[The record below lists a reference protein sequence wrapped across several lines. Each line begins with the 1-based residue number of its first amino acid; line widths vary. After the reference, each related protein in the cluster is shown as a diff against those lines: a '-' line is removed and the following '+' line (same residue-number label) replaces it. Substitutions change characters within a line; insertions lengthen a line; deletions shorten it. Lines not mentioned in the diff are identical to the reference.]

1 MQWGHRVKYEDRP
14 RNPLAGVRSPPP
26 CAWLPPQNPKQAVTY
41 PQGAQ
46 MFPANSVSS
55 PHLPPSFP
63 PVFLSFICRVYF
75 AVLAPM
81 TEWLLVW
88 VMDVWFRPVFLCLLA
103 KGERWGC
110 LWWARV
116 AGKQSVPADRTEV
129 LKARVHQQTLQRAV
143 VCMKVRWMWHVCGC
157 TRLFDNRFWFGWKI
171 VALAGKYYSALKSL
185 VGMSNYSLNK
195 TVWVLCFLQH
205 VMFWKLVFLVVPI
218 RQVN

>member
-1 MQWGHRVKYEDRP
+1 MRTDPETPLQESGVHLHALGSHRKTP
-14 RNPLAGVRSPPP
+14 NKRS
-26 CAWLPPQNPKQAVTY
+26 LT

-46 MFPANSVSS
+46 MFPANSFSS

-63 PVFLSFICRVYF
+63 PVFLSFIFRVYF

-129 LKARVHQQTLQRAV
+129 LKAREFISKLFKGSRVHESEMDVSCVWLHTSVWQAFLIW
-143 VCMKVRWMWHVCGC
+143 MKDCGIS
-157 TRLFDNRFWFGWKI
+157 WKI
-171 VALAGKYYSALKSL
+171 LFSTEELGRDK
-185 VGMSNYSLNK
+185 
-195 TVWVLCFLQH
+195 
-205 VMFWKLVFLVVPI
+205 
-218 RQVN
+218 